1 MKLVKFIKENK
12 IICLT
17 LVVVFLTFVLLALPG
32 QFAHYDVGPIVN
44 GRATYRFNLN
54 GYQWFFG
61 TVTKKLGDDE
71 INIGSAVPS
80 GIAAFVLLILSFIGL
95 LFSKKSSFVSL
106 LVSLAL
112 VVVAV
117 LFFTS
122 SAAGLKAYPNYP
134 LSEEGDYTNMSWVPY
149 VVASLS
155 LISGGL
161 MMYRTVLVLKEEVKK
176 PSQGKGT
183 SYSYLH
189 K

>member
-12 IICLT
+12 VICLA
-17 LVVVFLTFVLLALPG
+17 LVIIALSFVLLALPG
-32 QFAHYDVGPIVN
+32 QFAHYEVGPIEN
-44 GRATYRFNLN
+44 GRATYQYNLN

-61 TVTKKLGDDE
+61 TVSKISDADTK
-71 INIGSAVPS
+71 IGSAVPS
-80 GIAAFVLLILSFIGL
+80 GIAAFVLLVLSFIGL
-95 LFSKKSSFVSL
+95 LFSKKSSFVAL
-106 LVSLAL
+106 LASLAL
-112 VVVAV
+112 VVVAI

-122 SAAGLKAYPNYP
+122 SAAGLKAYPDYP
-134 LSEEGDYTNMSWVPY
+134 LSEDGDYTNMSWVPY

-161 MMYRTVLVLKEEVKK
+161 MMYRTVLVMKEEVKR
-176 PSQGKGT
+176 PSQTKGP